1 MAASVALGCCFY
13 LFYFFIFSLKHMSHS
28 ICLISGVF
36 HFCTSVWN
44 TDALDCLK
52 LSWLILKLCLKGKI
66 SGLIKLIMNYQTKD
80 YELSLSII
88 IIKNGLHSFNLINK
102 LPEFPLIPISCWNC
116 NVKIIRLILQK
127 WKIKSQLWD
136 TK

>member
-13 LFYFFIFSLKHMSHS
+13 YYFSPPTLKHMSHA

-52 LSWLILKLCLKGKI
+52 LSRLILEVRLKGK
-66 SGLIKLIMNYQTKD
+66 IKLIMN
-80 YELSLSII
+80 IR
-88 IIKNGLHSFNLINK
+88 IKK
-102 LPEFPLIPISCWNC
+102 
-116 NVKIIRLILQK
+116 KRL
-127 WKIKSQLWD
+127 
-136 TK
+136 